1 MRYHIL
7 FYFFVFVLIFAEFT
21 SSSPNE
27 NLNSNPIGSS
37 NEEMLDEEEMRLP
50 SVKNREMGNGAVNI
64 SDEKDPNGII
74 LANNYNLKEI
84 NPFISQ
90 EMFTGELIFD
100 RTLNKIQ
107 SNPNKTEYADLVDHS
122 TPSAPDG
129 SSPIS
134 GNIITIIIAGVVAI
148 IAIRK
153 NLNYFK

>member
-27 NLNSNPIGSS
+27 NLNSNPIGSK
-37 NEEMLDEEEMRLP
+37 NEEVLDEEEIRLP
-50 SVKNREMGNGAVNI
+50 SVKNQRMRNRAVNI
-64 SDEKDPNGII
+64 LEKDPNDVI
-74 LANNYNLKEI
+74 LANNYKLKEI
-84 NPFISQ
+84 NAVISQ

-107 SNPNKTEYADLVDHS
+107 SNPNKNQYADLVDDNI
-122 TPSAPDG
+122 PAAPER
-129 SSPIS
+129 SLPIS